1 MAVYNVE
8 NFFISKVTGS
18 SVRKR
23 QHQFLGEGGSKDG
36 VVVYRWPCSEDCTE
50 ISSAVVFAKNL
61 QLAPSSSSGRSVFA

>member
-36 VVVYRWPCSEDCTE
+36 VVYRWPCSEDCTE

-61 QLAPSSSSGRSVFA
+61 QLAPSSSSGCLVFA